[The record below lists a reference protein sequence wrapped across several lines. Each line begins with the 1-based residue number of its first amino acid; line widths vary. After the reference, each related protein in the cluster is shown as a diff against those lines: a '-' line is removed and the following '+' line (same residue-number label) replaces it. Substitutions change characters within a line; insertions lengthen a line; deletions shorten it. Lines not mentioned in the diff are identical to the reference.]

1 MLADRPPAATLDHPL
16 WGNPRETQRSV
27 AYVSYPRRIGWGSQ
41 MPKRKRRMVRKH
53 TVDISPCVGT
63 ALTMAV
69 IPRGHRVRSPSPRPG
84 FASNSGSRA
93 KFTAI
98 REYGT
103 GADAEGLIGA
113 LQAGCRAA
121 ANR

>member
-69 IPRGHRVRSPSPRPG
+69 IPRDIECGRPRRDQALPATQEAVRNSPPS
-84 FASNSGSRA
+84 ANM
-93 KFTAI
+93 
-98 REYGT
+98 
-103 GADAEGLIGA
+103 GLGPTPK
-113 LQAGCRAA
+113 G
-121 ANR
+121 